1 MCGILHPV
9 IYLLTTSFESLLAIC
24 LTLMSPEQA
33 TSSAVVASCAGGG
46 TLTTLVST
54 DTILTTLPRVT
65 KTLYKVFAYTFTES
79 GGTVLTTS
87 SVVLTVPVASTP
99 TETKF
104 EPVTYTRCIGAVL
117 MVPTTSMGPSVLS
130 SVISAPTTA
139 TMPSEASPGPQAGDN
154 QTLLVTATVGSISI
168 LFILATALGFWMRHR
183 RNKKL
188 ELASRNELIEAAS
201 SLHSPSRVT
210 YKKFSIGTTINGTA
224 STNPTLVDYVGL
236 MPSISQRSLVGPATD
251 VQSAVDTDWSNVRR
265 SSKALPPER
274 GHGVNSQ
281 YLRPNRVST
290 RPSRDRHPYTFNYN
304 SSYSRDGPGVAS
316 QMPTAE
322 SYTSRGTSAF
332 LRPTGGV
339 QVQNR
344 EISYCPSQEHIL
356 LPTVY
361 SPDSVRSAVAIQE
374 RADEIPP
381 SQPDADN
388 HFPRSPSREW
398 AWAEALRRL
407 EGIHERRPVDFTR
420 DPTGNSQV
428 TVTRNEFD
436 RQHDEGSATSEGD
449 YETIMYESEVESRA
463 RSMRGPG
470 RDNTDE
476 SVFSVDAVVR
486 RIANEP
492 PRERVR
498 R

>member
-9 IYLLTTSFESLLAIC
+9 VYLLTTSFESLLAIS
-24 LTLMSPEQA
+24 LTLMSSEQA

-117 MVPTTSMGPSVLS
+117 MVPTISMGPSVLS
-130 SVISAPTTA
+130 SMISAPTTT
-139 TMPSEASPGPQAGDN
+139 TMPSEASPSGDN
-154 QTLLVTATVGSISI
+154 KTLLVTATVGSISI
-168 LFILATALGFWMRHR
+168 VFILATALGFWMRHR
-183 RNKKL
+183 TRKKKL

-201 SLHSPSRVT
+201 SLHSPGRGMHR
-210 YKKFSIGTTINGTA
+210 KFSIVTTIDGTA

-236 MPSISQRSLVGPATD
+236 MPSVSQRNLVGPATD

-265 SSKALPPER
+265 SSIALPPER
-274 GHGVNSQ
+274 RHGENSQ

-290 RPSRDRHPYTFNYN
+290 RLSRDRHPYTSNYN
-304 SSYSRDGPGVAS
+304 SSYSRDGRRVVS

-339 QVQNR
+339 RVQNT
-344 EISYCPSQEHIL
+344 EISYGPSQEHIL

-361 SPDSVRSAVAIQE
+361 SPDSVRSAVPIQE

-381 SQPDADN
+381 SQPDADS

-420 DPTGNSQV
+420 DPTGGSQV
-428 TVTRNEFD
+428 TETRNEFD
-436 RQHDEGSATSEGD
+436 RQRDEGSARSEEGD